1 MLAILFFGLIV
12 TVHEFGHFIF
22 AKLFGVKVN
31 EFSIGM
37 GPKIVSKQKGETKYS
52 WRVLPIGGFVSMEG
66 EDEESEDER
75 AFNNKPCWQRIVI
88 AAAGALV
95 NILVGLI
102 IVAIMLGVS
111 DNLSGTNFVH
121 SFTVNGKQVAEYNGL
136 RSKDKILKIDGKR
149 VFYYSDVPYLLSRD
163 EGKTAD
169 ITVMRDGK
177 AMELSDVEMPYSV
190 ITMVGIDKSAKTVFK
205 DTFKESVSIFRMVWL
220 SLFDMV
226 TGKYSVKDISGPV
239 GVVNYVSEAAQTSA
253 KTSDYTG
260 LLTMMALITINIGV
274 FNLLPLPALDGGRL
288 LFLVIELI
296 RRKPVNQK
304 YEGLVHATGMIILL
318 IFMALITFKDIYSLI
333 VG

>member
-1 MLAILFFGLIV
+1 M
-12 TVHEFGHFIF
+12 VHEFGHFTF

-37 GPKIVSKQKGETKYS
+37 GPKIVSKQKGETTYS
-52 WRVLPIGGFVSMEG
+52 WRALPIGGYVSMEG

-88 AAAGALV
+88 VVAGALV
-95 NILVGLI
+95 NIFVGLI
-102 IVAIMLGVS
+102 IVAIMLGIS
-111 DNLSGTNFVH
+111 DDLSGTNYIH
-121 SFTVNGKQVAEYNGL
+121 SFNVDGKQVAQYNGL
-136 RSKDKILKIDGKR
+136 QSKDKVIEIDGKK
-149 VFYYSDVPYLLSRD
+149 VFYYSDVAYLLSRD
-163 EGKTAD
+163 SGKTAD
-169 ITVMRDGK
+169 VTVMRDGK
-177 AMELSDVEMPYSV
+177 KVEVNDIEMPYTV

-239 GVVNYVSEAAQTSA
+239 GVVNYVSEAAQTSV

-288 LFLVIELI
+288 LFLVIELV

-304 YEGLVHATGMIILL
+304 YEGYVHAAGMVILL
-318 IFMALITFKDIYSLI
+318 IFMALITFKDIYSLF
-333 VG
+333 VK